1 MQQGHTAQTT
11 CCRRS
16 VVSLCACLQASH
28 NFYVCDQDDVE
39 RFCRTDQMGKLTDDD
54 SDVILVVGVNHAM
67 ANTSAYSSLSVYDQP
82 TLWGIATVGDADMQG
97 TALHY
102 MNSDKTSPELQQALP
117 YLYAYQF
124 KRTCSL
130 AEKARGCLEIA
141 SRPSSDGG
149 VLFVPLDHPVVF
161 AERMCKSSFVLNTHI
176 FPSYSICAFPQTTTA
191 TPFPPSSWRSLPL
204 SSGTG
209 LVDTNYS

>member
-1 MQQGHTAQTT
+1 
-11 CCRRS
+11 
-16 VVSLCACLQASH
+16 
-28 NFYVCDQDDVE
+28 
-39 RFCRTDQMGKLTDDD
+39 MGKLTDDD

-117 YLYAYQF
+117 YLYVYQF

-176 FPSYSICAFPQTTTA
+176 FPSYSICAFPQTTTPLA
-191 TPFPPSSWRSLPL
+191 TSDLTTVTL
-204 SSGTG
+204 STASKSICDERT
-209 LVDTNYS
+209 LRTPQAVPKDDVLLFVIHESN